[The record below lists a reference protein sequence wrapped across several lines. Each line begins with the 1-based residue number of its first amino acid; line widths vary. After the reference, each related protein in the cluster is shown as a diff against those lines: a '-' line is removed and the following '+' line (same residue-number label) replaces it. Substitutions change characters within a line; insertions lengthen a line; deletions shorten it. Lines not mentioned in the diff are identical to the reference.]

1 MNSPSR
7 TPRHQVSLSPSPRH
21 TCHPSMSVLTMATTQ
36 ATVPSPW
43 TPQELPLLPPALHT
57 QQLTTTCSPGLLSL
71 PHRKLSSGSPTKG
84 SHQTPRTLCD
94 LASCPASFPLT
105 HLAHGTVSVASP
117 CPPQG
122 PHTRCSPAVLLCPQH
137 SAPPQPRGE
146 GSSVLRKAIP
156 TAG

>member
-1 MNSPSR
+1 MNPPSR
-7 TPRHQVSLSPSPRH
+7 TPCHQVSLSPSPKH

-43 TPQELPLLPPALHT
+43 TLQELPLLPPALHT
-57 QQLTTTCSPGLLSL
+57 QQPTTTCSPGLPSL
-71 PHRKLSSGSPTKG
+71 PHRKPSSGCPPKG
-84 SHQTPRTLCD
+84 SHQTLRTLCD
-94 LASCPASFPLT
+94 LASFPASFPLT
-105 HLAHGTVSVASP
+105 TWLTVSVAGP

-122 PHTRCSPAVLLCPQH
+122 PHTCCSPAVLLCPRH

-146 GSSVLRKAIP
+146 GSSLLCKAIP